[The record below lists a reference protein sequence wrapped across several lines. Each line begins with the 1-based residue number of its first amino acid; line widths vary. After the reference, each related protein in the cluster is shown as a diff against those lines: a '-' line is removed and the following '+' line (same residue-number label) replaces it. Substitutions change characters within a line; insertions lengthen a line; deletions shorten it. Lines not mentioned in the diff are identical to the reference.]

1 MDEQERRMSESA
13 EKEEKSA
20 AHIEKLEEK
29 VKSNCELSE
38 RFNELQRKYIELDS
52 RNLDSAETN
61 TALKLQL
68 KELQKAH
75 ETALKELAVRANKE
89 EQSSD
94 EEDEEDLRITK
105 VHNEA
110 TIKSLEAKLEVLQ
123 NELKPPSAETNSS
136 SSTNEEENEKELAE
150 ALRKVDDLS
159 IEVIYPKNLDI

>member
-1 MDEQERRMSESA
+1 MDEQERRMVESA

-20 AHIEKLEEK
+20 ALIEKLEEK
-29 VKSNCELSE
+29 VKSNCELKE
-38 RFNELQRKYIELDS
+38 RFNELQKKYIELDS
-52 RNLDSAETN
+52 RNLDSSETSA
-61 TALKLQL
+61 ALKSQL
-68 KELQKAH
+68 NELQKAH
-75 ETALKELAVRANKE
+75 ETALKELAARASKE

-123 NELKPPSAETNSS
+123 SEQRPASAKANSTS
-136 SSTNEEENEKELAE
+136 SASERENEKELTE

-159 IEVIYPKNLDI
+159 IEVKNNIIF